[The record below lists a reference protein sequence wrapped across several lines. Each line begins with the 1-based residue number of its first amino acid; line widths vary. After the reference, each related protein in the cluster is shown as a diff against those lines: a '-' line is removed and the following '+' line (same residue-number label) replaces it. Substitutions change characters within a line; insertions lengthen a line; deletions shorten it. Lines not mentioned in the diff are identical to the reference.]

1 MKDHQLK
8 ELLLLVQR
16 QQMLRDELLRRQKD
30 LAQKVLT
37 ADVGRPRRTASVMCA
52 VVTVLMLLLP
62 SFSVKIYATVPDGR
76 CMRTAVDRTV
86 VMVQADQILEVL

>member
-1 MKDHQLK
+1 
-8 ELLLLVQR
+8 
-16 QQMLRDELLRRQKD
+16 
-30 LAQKVLT
+30 
-37 ADVGRPRRTASVMCA
+37 
-52 VVTVLMLLLP
+52 MLLLP